1 MLVFLSFSLPI
12 LAYHATP
19 LYVCSSMKS
28 VFSASLLSFLYAY
41 LGSCS
46 EFYVFTFAA
55 RDFEYQVGSW
65 LGLIDMVGPLSG
77 DTGLFRTKSQSI

>member
-1 MLVFLSFSLPI
+1 MDGVMLVILTFSLPI
-12 LAYHATP
+12 TSHRFMS
-19 LYVCSSMKS
+19 VCSSMKS
-28 VFSASLLSFLYAY
+28 VFSASFLSFFYAY

-65 LGLIDMVGPLSG
+65 LGFIDMVGPVGG
-77 DTGLFRTKSQSI
+77 DTGSRWWG